1 MILYILPYTCKVAFP
16 MTAGQITPNLV
27 SKAPKQLKNIVSY
40 YRNFLVVTP
49 FSFCCR
55 FADFVE
61 GSFHLQD
68 DELLSFDA
76 GDSAELPPM
85 TSDDDSDAEIDFRL
99 STR

>member
-1 MILYILPYTCKVAFP
+1 M
-16 MTAGQITPNLV
+16 
-27 SKAPKQLKNIVSY
+27 
-40 YRNFLVVTP
+40 
-49 FSFCCR
+49 
-55 FADFVE
+55 E

>member
-1 MILYILPYTCKVAFP
+1 M
-16 MTAGQITPNLV
+16 
-27 SKAPKQLKNIVSY
+27 
-40 YRNFLVVTP
+40 
-49 FSFCCR
+49 
-55 FADFVE
+55 E

-68 DELLSFDA
+68 DELLSFDI